1 MEPVLDE
8 RDFVFCSFPTL
19 NWDQMREL
27 NPIGIFHEKEGVTFI
42 LDTKNAVDKKIDYLS
57 VYRLITLNVHSS
69 LDAVGL
75 TAAFSAKLAEKI
87 LVLMWWRPIIMTIS
101 LCLKRKRNRLW
112 RLFLNYKKRYP
123 TQCEYLFISF
133 IYSINRKMIRPLCG
147 PFTHFGCDDGP
158 HRSVEFTLLRT
169 GGITFKT
176 EIPLSGSV

>member
-19 NWDQMREL
+19 DWDQMREL

-75 TAAFSAKLAEKI
+75 TAAFSAKLAEKNISANVVAAYYHAHIFVPEEKAEQALEAI
-87 LVLMWWRPIIMTIS
+87 LELQ
-101 LCLKRKRNRLW
+101 
-112 RLFLNYKKRYP
+112 KKVP
-123 TQCEYLFISF
+123 
-133 IYSINRKMIRPLCG
+133 NAM
-147 PFTHFGCDDGP
+147 
-158 HRSVEFTLLRT
+158 
-169 GGITFKT
+169 
-176 EIPLSGSV
+176 

>member
-19 NWDQMREL
+19 DWDQMREL

-75 TAAFSAKLAEKI
+75 TAAFSAKLAEKNISANVVAAYYHYHIFVPEEKAEQALEAI
-87 LVLMWWRPIIMTIS
+87 LELQ
-101 LCLKRKRNRLW
+101 
-112 RLFLNYKKRYP
+112 KKVP
-123 TQCEYLFISF
+123 
-133 IYSINRKMIRPLCG
+133 NAM
-147 PFTHFGCDDGP
+147 
-158 HRSVEFTLLRT
+158 
-169 GGITFKT
+169 
-176 EIPLSGSV
+176 

>member
-19 NWDQMREL
+19 DWDQMREL
-27 NPIGIFHEKEGVTFI
+27 NPIGIFHEKEGVAFI
-42 LDTKNAVDKKIDYLS
+42 LDRKDAVDKKIDYLS

-87 LVLMWWRPIIMTIS
+87 LALMWWRPIIMTIS

-112 RLFLNYKKRYP
+112 RLFLNYKKKVP
-123 TQCEYLFISF
+123 
-133 IYSINRKMIRPLCG
+133 NAM
-147 PFTHFGCDDGP
+147 
-158 HRSVEFTLLRT
+158 
-169 GGITFKT
+169 
-176 EIPLSGSV
+176 

>member
-19 NWDQMREL
+19 DWDQMREL

-75 TAAFSAKLAEKI
+75 TAAFSAKLAEKNISANVVAAYYHDPIFVPEEKAEQALEAI
-87 LVLMWWRPIIMTIS
+87 LELQ
-101 LCLKRKRNRLW
+101 
-112 RLFLNYKKRYP
+112 KKVP
-123 TQCEYLFISF
+123 
-133 IYSINRKMIRPLCG
+133 NAM
-147 PFTHFGCDDGP
+147 
-158 HRSVEFTLLRT
+158 
-169 GGITFKT
+169 
-176 EIPLSGSV
+176 